1 MRKLNGMLRAFISL
15 WCWIA
20 IMLSSFLMFVLAVVG
35 KTVSRPA
42 AIVFA
47 IVIFALSLVVPIV
60 NPGIFVKRHTTA
72 TGGCGD

>member
-1 MRKLNGMLRAFISL
+1 MRKLNGMLKVLVSF

-20 IMLSSFLMFVLAVVG
+20 IMLSSFMMFVLAVVCR
-35 KTVSRPA
+35 TVPRPL

-47 IVIFALSLVVPIV
+47 VVVFALSLAVPV
-60 NPGIFVKRHTTA
+60 MNPGIFAKRHTTA

>member
-1 MRKLNGMLRAFISL
+1 MRKLNGMLKALVSF

-20 IMLSSFLMFVLAVVG
+20 IMLSSFMMFVLAVVR
-35 KTVSRPA
+35 TVPRPL

-47 IVIFALSLVVPIV
+47 LSLAVPV
-60 NPGIFVKRHTTA
+60 MNPGIFAKRHTTA